1 MSSSYKTLVFGD
13 DARDKI
19 AAGVDILA
27 SAVKVTMGPSGQN
40 VVIERPGRPPHLTKD
55 GVTVAH
61 AINLSD
67 RFMNLGAQ
75 MVKEAAQRAAEIAGD
90 GTTTATVLAQ
100 SMYSNG
106 LRMIAAGFDPTEL
119 CRGMSTASQYVE
131 NEIDKLSTP
140 IECDEDIVHVGTIS
154 ANGDI
159 SIGRLLCEAVNAVG
173 EDGSIAVEEAKG
185 FETSLDI
192 VEGTQIERGYLS
204 PYFVTNQDRMLT
216 EFTNPLVLL
225 VNKKISMLKDILPV
239 LERSHEEQRP
249 LLIIADDV
257 DGEALQG
264 LVVNRLKGTL
274 QICAIRAPEFG
285 DARMKA
291 MSDLGLLLGCKV
303 YTTADFASKEPIDPN
318 EMGTCKKA
326 TITGGSTLIMV
337 GNVNNNAV
345 ADRVKSLRS
354 QIEEPTLSDPEREAL
369 QRRVSRLSGGIAV
382 IRVGGATEVELRE
395 RKDRVEDAL
404 CATQAAIEE
413 GIVPGGGVALVRAV
427 KFLDSIEQK
436 GNEDYNCGVR
446 LVKEACLDPL
456 RQIVANTGGAPEVV
470 LEKVNRAKGSK
481 GYDARKEIYVDMIE
495 AGIIDPAKVVKSAV
509 HHASSAARNLLSVG
523 CAMVQED
530 IEINDEKNALLSN
543 V

>member
-1 MSSSYKTLVFGD
+1 MSTYKTLAFGD

-19 AAGVDILA
+19 AAGVDTLA

-40 VVIERPGRPPHLTKD
+40 VVIERPGKPPHLTKD

-106 LRMIAAGFDPTEL
+106 LRMVAAGFDPTEL
-119 CRGMSTASQYVE
+119 CRGMADASS
-131 NEIDKLSTP
+131 EIEKQIDALSTP
-140 IECDEDIVHVGTIS
+140 IVGDEDIVHVGTIS
-154 ANGDI
+154 ANGDT

-204 PYFVTNQDRMLT
+204 PYFVTNQDRMTVELS
-216 EFTNPLVLL
+216 NPFVLL
-225 VNKKISMLKDILPV
+225 INKKISSLKEILPV
-239 LERSHEEQRP
+239 LERVHEEQRSI
-249 LLIIADDV
+249 LIIADDV
-257 DGEALQG
+257 EGEALQG

-274 QICAIRAPEFG
+274 QVCAIRAPEFG
-285 DARMKA
+285 NARMKA
-291 MSDLGLLLGCKV
+291 FSDLGLLLNCKV
-303 YTTADFASKEPIDPN
+303 YTAADFSSKDPINPD
-318 EMGTCKKA
+318 EMGTCKKC
-326 TITGGSTLIMV
+326 TITGGSSLIIAGDSSSAEV
-337 GNVNNNAV
+337 EE
-345 ADRVKSLRS
+345 RVRSLRD
-354 QIEEPTLSDPEREAL
+354 QLEEPTLSDPEREAL
-369 QRRVSRLSGGIAV
+369 SRRISRLSGGIAV

-413 GIVPGGGVALVRAV
+413 GIVPGGGVALVRVV
-427 KFLDSIEQK
+427 KYLDALEQK

-446 LVKEACLDPL
+446 IVKEACLDPL

-470 LEKVNRAKGSK
+470 LEKVSRAKGAK
-481 GYDARKEIYVDMIE
+481 GYDARNEAFVDMLE
-495 AGIIDPAKVVKSAV
+495 KGIIDPAKVVKSAV

-523 CAMVQED
+523 CAMVQDDTET
-530 IEINDEKNALLSN
+530 NDEKSALLSSL
-543 V
+543 

>member
-1 MSSSYKTLVFGD
+1 MSTYKTLVFGD
-13 DARDKI
+13 NARDKI
-19 AAGVDILA
+19 AAGVDMLA

-119 CRGMSTASQYVE
+119 CRGMAAASREVE
-131 NEIDKLSTP
+131 NQIIDLSTP

-154 ANGDI
+154 ANGDA
-159 SIGRLLCEAVNAVG
+159 SIGRLLCEAVKAVG

-204 PYFVTNQDRMLT
+204 PYFVTNQDRMLI
-216 EFTNPLVLL
+216 EFSNPFVLL
-225 VNKKISMLKDILPV
+225 VNKKITTLKEILPV
-239 LERSHEEQRP
+239 LERVHESERP
-249 LLIIADDV
+249 ILIIADDV
-257 DGEALQG
+257 EGEALQG

-274 QICAIRAPEFG
+274 QVCAIRAPEFG
-285 DARMKA
+285 DSRMKA
-291 MSDLGLLLGCKV
+291 FSDLGLLLGCKV
-303 YTTADFASKEPIDPN
+303 FTAADFSSKETINPD
-318 EMGTCKKA
+318 EMGTCKKC
-326 TITGGSTLIMV
+326 TITGSSTLIIASQTNTSDV
-337 GNVNNNAV
+337 E
-345 ADRVKSLRS
+345 DRVRSLRS
-354 QIEEPTLSDPEREAL
+354 QVEEPTLSDPEREAL
-369 QRRVSRLSGGIAV
+369 QRRISRLSGGIAV

-427 KFLDSIEQK
+427 KILDSIEQK

-446 LVKEACLDPL
+446 IVKEACLDPL

-470 LEKVNRAKGSK
+470 LEKVSRAKGAK
-481 GYDARKEIYVDMIE
+481 GYDARNETYVDMIE
-495 AGIIDPAKVVKSAV
+495 SGIIDPAKVVKSAV

-523 CAMVQED
+523 CAMVQD
-530 IEINDEKNALLSN
+530 DSEINEEKNALLSSN
-543 V
+543 

>member
-1 MSSSYKTLVFGD
+1 MSTYKTLAFGD

-19 AAGVDILA
+19 AAGVDTLA

-40 VVIERPGRPPHLTKD
+40 VVIERPGQPPHLTKD

-106 LRMIAAGFDPTEL
+106 LRMVAAGFDPTEL
-119 CRGMSTASQYVE
+119 CRGMADASREVE
-131 NEIDKLSTP
+131 KQIDLLATP
-140 IECDEDIVHVGTIS
+140 IVGDEDIVHVGTIS
-154 ANGDI
+154 ANGDM
-159 SIGRLLCEAVNAVG
+159 SIGALLCDAVNAVG

-204 PYFVTNQDRMLT
+204 PYFVTNQDRMTVELS
-216 EFTNPLVLL
+216 NPFVLL
-225 VNKKISMLKDILPV
+225 INKKISSLKEILPV
-239 LERSHEEQRP
+239 LERVHEEQRP
-249 LLIIADDV
+249 ILIVADDV
-257 DGEALQG
+257 EGEALQG

-274 QICAIRAPEFG
+274 QVCAIRAPEFG
-285 DARMKA
+285 NARMKA
-291 MSDLGLLLGCKV
+291 FSDLGLLLSCKV
-303 YTTADFASKEPIDPN
+303 YTAADFSAKDPINPD
-318 EMGTCKKA
+318 EMGTCKKC
-326 TITGGSTLIMV
+326 TITGGSTLIIAGDSSKTEV
-337 GNVNNNAV
+337 EE
-345 ADRVKSLRS
+345 RVRSLRS
-354 QIEEPTLSDPEREAL
+354 QLEEPTLSDPEREAIS
-369 QRRVSRLSGGIAV
+369 RRISRLSGGIAV

-404 CATQAAIEE
+404 CATQAAIE
-413 GIVPGGGVALVRAV
+413 GGVVPGGGVALVRSV
-427 KFLDSIEQK
+427 KHLDPLEQK

-446 LVKEACLDPL
+446 IVKEACLDPL

-470 LEKVNRAKGSK
+470 LEKVSRAKGSK
-481 GYDARKEIYVDMIE
+481 GYDARNEAYVDMLE
-495 AGIIDPAKVVKSAV
+495 KGIIDPAKVVKSAV

-523 CAMVQED
+523 CAMIQDDAEV
-530 IEINDEKNALLSN
+530 IDEKSALLSRL
-543 V
+543 

>member
-1 MSSSYKTLVFGD
+1 MSTYKKLVFGD

-19 AAGVDILA
+19 AQGVNTLA

-67 RFMNLGAQ
+67 RYMNLGAQ

-100 SMYSNG
+100 SMYTNG
-106 LRMIAAGFDPTEL
+106 LRMIAAGFDPTEI
-119 CRGMSTASQYVE
+119 CRGIQAASRKIEQEV
-131 NEIDKLSTP
+131 NDLSAA

-154 ANGDI
+154 ANGDV
-159 SIGRLLCEAVNAVG
+159 SIGELLCEAVKSVG
-173 EDGSIAVEEAKG
+173 KDGSIAVEEAKG
-185 FETSLDI
+185 FDTSLDI

-204 PYFVTNQDRMLT
+204 PYFVTNQDRMVV
-216 EFTNPLVLL
+216 EFSNPYVFL
-225 VNKKISMLKDILPV
+225 VNKRLSNIKEFLPV
-239 LERSHEEQRP
+239 LERVHEEQRS

-257 DGEALQG
+257 EGEALQA
-264 LVVNRLKGTL
+264 LVVNRLKGNL
-274 QICAIRAPEFG
+274 QVCVIRAPEFG
-285 DARMKA
+285 TARMKA
-291 MSDLGLLLGCKV
+291 LSDLGLLLGCKV
-303 YTTADFASKEPIDPN
+303 YNESDFSSDKSLNVE
-318 EMGTCKKA
+318 ELGTCKKA
-326 TITGGSTLIMV
+326 TITGNSTLLIAG
-337 GNVNNNAV
+337 GNHKEAV
-345 ADRVKSLRS
+345 DERVASLRN
-354 QIEEPTLSDPEREAL
+354 QLEDPTLSDPERESL
-369 QRRVSRLSGGIAV
+369 GRRLSRLSGGIAV

-427 KFLDSIEQK
+427 KVLDSLEQK
-436 GNEDYNCGVR
+436 GNEDYNCGIR
-446 LVKEACLDPL
+446 IVKDACLDPL
-456 RQIVANTGGAPEVV
+456 RQIVMNTGGSPEVV
-470 LEKVNRAKGSK
+470 LEKVARAKGSK
-481 GYDARKEIYVDMIE
+481 GYDARNEVYVDMLD

-523 CAMVQED
+523 CAMVED
-530 IEINDEKNALLSN
+530 DTETKVENNALLSSN
-543 V
+543 

>member
-19 AAGVDILA
+19 AAGVDMLA

-119 CRGMSTASQYVE
+119 CRGMSVASHRVE
-131 NEIDKLSTP
+131 EEINSLATP

-154 ANGDI
+154 ANGDV
-159 SIGRLLCEAVNAVG
+159 SIGRLLCEAVKAVG

-216 EFTNPLVLL
+216 EFSNPFVLL
-225 VNKKISMLKDILPV
+225 VNKKISSIKEILPV
-239 LERSHEEQRP
+239 LERVHEEQRP

-257 DGEALQG
+257 EGEALQA

-274 QICAIRAPEFG
+274 QVCAIRAPEFG

-291 MSDLGLLLGCKV
+291 LSDLGLLLGCKV
-303 YTTADFASKEPIDPN
+303 YTSADFAAKDPINPD
-318 EMGTCKKA
+318 EMGTCKKC
-326 TITGGSTLIMV
+326 TITGSSTLVIAA
-337 GNVNNNAV
+337 NTDDDALEE
-345 ADRVKSLRS
+345 RVRSLRE
-354 QIEEPTLSDPEREAL
+354 QVEEPTLSDPERDAL
-369 QRRVSRLSGGIAV
+369 QRRISRLSGGIAV

-427 KFLDSIEQK
+427 KVLDSIEQK

-446 LVKEACLDPL
+446 IVKEACLDPL
-456 RQIVANTGGAPEVV
+456 RQIVSNTGGAPEVV
-470 LEKVNRAKGSK
+470 LEKVTRAKGAK
-481 GYDARKEIYVDMIE
+481 GYDARNEAYVDMVD

-523 CAMVQED
+523 CAMVQDDTSEN
-530 IEINDEKNALLSN
+530 EEKNSLLTN

>member
-1 MSSSYKTLVFGD
+1 MSTYKTLVFGD
-13 DARDKI
+13 SARDKI
-19 AAGVDILA
+19 AAGVDMLA

-119 CRGMSTASQYVE
+119 CRGMAAASHEVE
-131 NEIDKLSTP
+131 KQIIGLSTP

-154 ANGDI
+154 ANGDV
-159 SIGRLLCEAVNAVG
+159 SIGKLLCEAVNAVG

-204 PYFVTNQDRMLT
+204 PYFVTNQDRMII
-216 EFTNPLVLL
+216 EFSNPFVLL
-225 VNKKISMLKDILPV
+225 VNKKISSLKEILPV
-239 LERSHEEQRP
+239 LERVHESDRP
-249 LLIIADDV
+249 ILIIADDV
-257 DGEALQG
+257 EGEALQG

-274 QICAIRAPEFG
+274 QVCAIRAPEFG

-291 MSDLGLLLGCKV
+291 FSDLGLLLGCKV
-303 YTTADFASKEPIDPN
+303 FTAADFSAKEAIDPD
-318 EMGTCKKA
+318 EMGTCKKC
-326 TITGGSTLIMV
+326 TVTGSSTLIIASQTNTEDV
-337 GNVNNNAV
+337 EE
-345 ADRVKSLRS
+345 RVRSLRS
-354 QIEEPTLSDPEREAL
+354 QVEEPTLSDPEREAL
-369 QRRVSRLSGGIAV
+369 QRRISRLSGGIAV

-427 KFLDSIEQK
+427 KVLDSIEQK

-446 LVKEACLDPL
+446 IVKEACLDPL
-456 RQIVANTGGAPEVV
+456 RQIVSNTGGAPEVV
-470 LEKVNRAKGSK
+470 LEKVSRAKGAK
-481 GYDARKEIYVDMIE
+481 GYDARNEAYVDMIDS
-495 AGIIDPAKVVKSAV
+495 GIIDPAKVVKSAV

-523 CAMVQED
+523 CAMVQD
-530 IEINDEKNALLSN
+530 DVQINDEENALLSN

>member
-19 AAGVDILA
+19 AAGVNMLA

-40 VVIERPGRPPHLTKD
+40 VVIERPGQPPHLTKD

-106 LRMIAAGFDPTEL
+106 LRMVAAGFDPTEL
-119 CRGMSTASQYVE
+119 CRGMAAAASRVE
-131 NEIDKLSTP
+131 DEISGLAIP
-140 IECDEDIVHVGTIS
+140 VECDDDIIHVGTIS
-154 ANGDI
+154 ANGDV

-185 FETSLDI
+185 FDTSLDI

-216 EFTNPLVLL
+216 EFSNPLVLL
-225 VNKKISMLKDILPV
+225 VNKKISSIKEILPV
-239 LERSHEEQRP
+239 LERVHEEQRA

-257 DGEALQG
+257 EGEALQG

-274 QICAIRAPEFG
+274 QVCAIRAPEFG

-303 YTTADFASKEPIDPN
+303 YTSADFASKDPIDPD

-337 GNVNNNAV
+337 GNSNSEVV
-345 ADRVKSLRS
+345 AERVSSLRE
-354 QIEEPTLSDPEREAL
+354 QVEEPTLSDPERDAL
-369 QRRVSRLSGGIAV
+369 HRRISRLSGGIAV

-395 RKDRVEDAL
+395 KKDRVEDAL

-427 KFLDSIEQK
+427 KVLDSIEQK

-446 LVKEACLDPL
+446 IVKEACLDPL
-456 RQIVANTGGAPEVV
+456 RQIVSNTGGAPEVV
-470 LEKVNRAKGSK
+470 LEKVARAKGDK
-481 GYDARKEIYVDMIE
+481 GYDARREEYVNMME
-495 AGIIDPAKVVKSAV
+495 SGIIDPAKVVKSAV

-523 CAMVQED
+523 CAMVQD
-530 IEINDEKNALLSN
+530 DVEISDEKNAILTN